1 MRLLIF
7 IGVLCNDPVSD
18 FYLVKAN
25 SESYLLNKTET
36 DSWGVSYN
44 KGTNVVKGNY
54 FEQDQKNP
62 FKFSVIKRKVALV
75 PASSVIYILDDAQ
88 IENST
93 LMLDDNM
100 YQTLIKCDFVRD
112 R

>member
-1 MRLLIF
+1 
-7 IGVLCNDPVSD
+7 
-18 FYLVKAN
+18 
-25 SESYLLNKTET
+25 
-36 DSWGVSYN
+36 
-44 KGTNVVKGNY
+44 
-54 FEQDQKNP
+54 
-62 FKFSVIKRKVALV
+62 
-75 PASSVIYILDDAQ
+75 LDDAQ